1 MYFVHCGFHVRN
13 NTLPYSH
20 APLWHSGV
28 HGYYNWRRGG
38 ILHYGPTWELCKMAE
53 PEPPAAVPHSASSQP
68 VLGSLGEFDYRTD
81 SVSSYL
87 EQMQLYFEANAVA
100 DDRKVAVL
108 LTVIGA
114 KTYETLR
121 SLLAPERP
129 RDKSYDELKAILLK
143 HYDPQPLV
151 VGERFRFYQRS
162 QKSGESIADFVADL
176 RRLSI
181 KCEFGDF
188 LDQALRDRFVCG
200 VRNAEEALDRVGLD
214 DQTSTRISSEHGICR
229 PQRKGSKRRRYY
241 VSRSRVRQS
250 GNLILGLEEVR
261 ILSSLR

>member
-1 MYFVHCGFHVRN
+1 MYFVHWGLHVRS
-13 NTLPYSH
+13 NTLPDSH
-20 APLWHSGV
+20 ASLWHSGV

-38 ILHYGPTWELCKMAE
+38 DLLYGPTWELCKMAE
-53 PEPPAAVPHSASSQP
+53 PEPPAAAPHSASSQP

-87 EQMQLYFEANAVA
+87 ERMQLYFEANAVA

-114 KTYETLR
+114 KTYETTLR
-121 SLLAPERP
+121 SLLAR
-129 RDKSYDELKAILLK
+129 ELKAILLK

-151 VGERFRFYQRS
+151 IGERFRFYQRS

-200 VRNAEEALDRVGLD
+200 VRNEAL
-214 DQTSTRISSEHGICR
+214 
-229 PQRKGSKRRRYY
+229 QRKLLTESDLTIKRAQELAQSMESADLNAKDLKGDGTRY

-250 GNLILGLEEVR
+250 GDLILGLEEVR
-261 ILSSLR
+261 TLSSLR